1 MSPDMADPV
10 AAAFARFP
18 EAERAALFQTRAMIL
33 EVAADTG
40 TGPLT
45 ETLKWGE
52 PAYLTE
58 ATGAGSTVRLGLVA
72 GRAAILFNCNTSLVA
87 GFAADFPDLEVS
99 GNRAVLLDG
108 ADPAVLGLCVAR
120 ALGYHRDRRRRA

>member
-1 MSPDMADPV
+1 MTPAMPDTV
-10 AAAFARFP
+10 ATAFDRFP
-18 EAERAALFQTRAMIL
+18 EAQRAALLAAREMVFAM
-33 EVAADTG
+33 AADSG

-58 ATGAGSTVRLGLVA
+58 ATRAGSTLRLGLVA

-87 GFAADFPDLEVS
+87 GFADAFPELEVS

-108 ADPAVLGLCVAR
+108 ADPAVLGLCVTR